1 MVKHYEEK
9 TNILDNK
16 LEEMYVTEQLEALG
30 QMSESAGFAIC
41 HARELILSVLEK
53 NIPGMI
59 QKGFEYYFVSDV
71 LK

>member
-16 LEEMYVTEQLEALG
+16 LEEIYVTEQLEALG
-30 QMSESAGFAIC
+30 QMAGSAGFAIG
-41 HARELILSVLEK
+41 HARELTLSVLEK
-53 NIPGMI
+53 NIPEVI
-59 QKGFEYYFVSDV
+59 QKGFDYYFVSDV

>member
-1 MVKHYEEK
+1 
-9 TNILDNK
+9 
-16 LEEMYVTEQLEALG
+16 MYVTEQLEALG
-30 QMSESAGFAIC
+30 QMAESAGFTIG

-59 QKGFEYYFVSDV
+59 QKGFESYFVSDV

>member
-1 MVKHYEEK
+1 M
-9 TNILDNK
+9 
-16 LEEMYVTEQLEALG
+16 TEQLEALG
-30 QMSESAGFAIC
+30 KMAESAGFAIG

-53 NIPGMI
+53 NIPGML

>member
-1 MVKHYEEK
+1 M
-9 TNILDNK
+9 
-16 LEEMYVTEQLEALG
+16 TEQLEALG

>member
-1 MVKHYEEK
+1 
-9 TNILDNK
+9 
-16 LEEMYVTEQLEALG
+16 MYVTEQLEALG
-30 QMSESAGFAIC
+30 QMAESAGFAIG

-59 QKGFEYYFVSDV
+59 QKGFEYYFVSDI